1 MRATA
6 VKPGKVV
13 SLGKFMKLSNY
24 YLSKPCTPDLIIDV
38 HKSLRVKSISDGY
51 YDRIVSSVR
60 TWVIDNPNPV
70 TNRKDVLIP
79 LSTEGKCVK
88 TGYSLIVGD
97 DRAQEYEFGKTVQ
110 NLIISVF
117 QRLLVSQ
124 VSVDSTYITRCK
136 PHV

>member
-13 SLGKFMKLSNY
+13 SLGKFMKLNNY

-38 HKSLRVKSISDGY
+38 HQSLRVKSIPSGY

-70 TNRKDVLIP
+70 TNRKDVLVP
-79 LSTEGKCVK
+79 LST
-88 TGYSLIVGD
+88 
-97 DRAQEYEFGKTVQ
+97 
-110 NLIISVF
+110 
-117 QRLLVSQ
+117 
-124 VSVDSTYITRCK
+124 
-136 PHV
+136 